1 MLSKRLVNN
10 TFLAFVLLIG
20 FGLTATSLLAQRAD
34 NRSPYSRFGYGTLRK
49 SLTAGTRAMGGAS
62 TAIRDHYITNPANPA
77 SYSAVDS
84 MTFIMDFGVSGQYS
98 RFSEGDK
105 TDSRWLGNL
114 DYFTILF
121 PLGKKM
127 GMSLGIMPW
136 ATTGY
141 RFGSQ
146 QTMAGDKVL
155 DKKTFEDQFLRTY
168 SGKGSYQ
175 KLYVGISSAHIK
187 GLALGLNGSFLFG
200 KTTLE
205 RTVNYPNGTALKLES
220 SESLSLRGASFDF
233 GLQYELTLD
242 SLGKRSLVFGAVF
255 TPEVKLDPE
264 HQRIDFSKEGE
275 KKTNL
280 DNHYNLPLSASV
292 GLSFQ
297 EQDKFML
304 ATDLNFTKWEGTNF
318 DNLRAKFDNRL
329 VWSLGASWTP
339 NSRARSFFK
348 RSRYSM
354 GLNLANSYLKYP
366 TMGDNAKETFS
377 GYYELGANIG
387 TAMPMVDRRSTINF
401 GFEYKYLRPKN
412 SGMVSEHYFG
422 LNLGITFNEGWFRKA
437 RVN

>member
-1 MLSKRLVNN
+1 MLNNRIVNSR
-10 TFLAFVLLIG
+10 FFALLLLIG
-20 FGLTATSLLAQRAD
+20 LGLTQTSLLAQRAD

-49 SLTAGTRAMGGAS
+49 SLTAGTRALGGAS

-84 MTFIMDFGVSGQYS
+84 MTFIMDLGISGQYS
-98 RFSEGDK
+98 RFTEGGK
-105 TDSRWLGNL
+105 SDSRWLGNL

-146 QTMAGDKVL
+146 ETMSGDKVL
-155 DKKTFEDQFLRTY
+155 DKKTYEDQFLRSY

-175 KLYVGISSAHIK
+175 KLYVGLSSAHIK
-187 GLALGLNGSFLFG
+187 GLSLGLNGSFLFG
-200 KTTLE
+200 KTTLQ
-205 RTVNYPNGTALKLES
+205 RNVNYPNGTALKLES
-220 SESLSLRGASFDF
+220 SESLTLRGGSLDV
-233 GLQYELTLD
+233 GVQYEMALD
-242 SLGKRSLVFGAVF
+242 SLGHKTLVFGAVF
-255 TPEVKLDPE
+255 TPEVKLFPE
-264 HQRIDFSKEGE
+264 HQRIDFSQEGE
-275 KKTNL
+275 KRTDL
-280 DNHYNLPLSASV
+280 ENHYNLPLSASL
-292 GLSFQ
+292 GLSYQ
-297 EQDKFML
+297 ELGKWRI
-304 ATDLNFTKWEGTNF
+304 ATDLSFTKWKGTNF
-318 DNLRAKFDNRL
+318 DNLRAEFDNRF
-329 VWSLGASWTP
+329 VWALGTSWTP
-339 NSRARSFFK
+339 NERARSFFK
-348 RSRYSM
+348 RSTYSL

-366 TMGDNAKETFS
+366 YQEKGGKESFA
-377 GYYELGANIG
+377 GYHELGANIG
-387 TAMPMVDRRSTINF
+387 IAMPMVDQRSSLNL

>member
-1 MLSKRLVNN
+1 MLSNKIINNRFFALVL
-10 TFLAFVLLIG
+10 FL
-20 FGLTATSLLAQRAD
+20 GLGLMQTSLQAQRAD

-98 RFSEGDK
+98 RFSEGGK
-105 TDSRWLGNL
+105 SDSRWLGNL

-146 QTMAGDKVL
+146 QTMDGDKVL
-155 DKKTFEDQFLRTY
+155 DKKTYEDQFLRTY

-187 GLALGLNGSFLFG
+187 GLALGVNGSFLFG
-200 KTTLE
+200 KTTLN

-220 SESLSLRGASFDF
+220 SESLSLRGASVDF
-233 GLQYELTLD
+233 GAQYELALD
-242 SLGKRSLVFGAVF
+242 SLGRKSLVFGAVF
-255 TPEVKLDPE
+255 TPEVKLFPE

-275 KKTNL
+275 KKTDL
-280 DNHYNLPLSASV
+280 ENHYNLPLSASL
-292 GLSFQ
+292 GLAYQ
-297 EQDKFML
+297 ELGKFRL
-304 ATDLNFTKWEGTNF
+304 ATDLSFTKWKGTKF
-318 DNLRAKFDNRL
+318 DNLRAEFDNRFVL
-329 VWSLGASWTP
+329 ALGASWIP
-339 NSRARSFFK
+339 NNRARNFLK
-348 RSRYSM
+348 RSSYSV

-366 TMGDNAKETFS
+366 KENKQGQENFY
-377 GYYELGANIG
+377 GYHELGANIG
-387 TAMPMVDRRSTINF
+387 VAMPMIDRRSTVNL

-422 LNLGITFNEGWFRKA
+422 VNLGITFNEAWFRKA